1 MFLQFLNR
9 DHVLHSASG
18 SGGLIAIIARLFL
31 SLGIINPAVHHAAE
45 GLGKA
50 VPGLPEITC
59 RESAVVQ
66 LSILDPVEHDLINEG
81 PYLARSWF
89 AQTS

>member
-1 MFLQFLNR
+1 MFLQFLDR
-9 DHVLHSASG
+9 DHVLHPASG
-18 SGGLIAIIARLFL
+18 RGRIIARLFL
-31 SLGIINPAVHHAAE
+31 ALGIIDPAVHHAAQ

-66 LSILDPVEHDLINEG
+66 LSILDPVEHDIIYEG